1 MFFEFTVRTILFSFL
16 YGSGKLGQTIDMFVN
31 FLKNVLLLTNRSILF
46 LTVSRVVFIYTLIML
61 SFEHV
66 KSVLYFSNRTLL
78 FTEVLIVINLV
89 EVIVQ

>member
-1 MFFEFTVRTILFSFL
+1 
-16 YGSGKLGQTIDMFVN
+16 MFVN
-31 FLKNVLLLTNRSILF
+31 FLKNVLLLTNQSILF
-46 LTVSRVVFIYTLIML
+46 LTGSRVVFIYTLIML